1 MEMLVLAHVFPNGP
15 CRTEIVQQC
24 LYVWIIESWM
34 NWEGIGQEGFT
45 PPLNA
50 YFLE

>member
-1 MEMLVLAHVFPNGP
+1 MEMLVLARMFPNGAR
-15 CRTEIVQQC
+15 RTKIAQQC

-34 NWEGIGQEGFT
+34 GWEGIGQKGFT